1 VQGGRIV
8 KSAEDASPE
17 ELEKLAE
24 ELAKELHEIARN
36 FKMTKEEEA
45 FYRRLSLLLPEG
57 LLKRI
62 GKEEQ

>member
-1 VQGGRIV
+1 MTGSEVHKQI
-8 KSAEDASPE
+8 EDASPK

-45 FYRRLSLLLPEG
+45 FYRRLSLLLPED

-62 GKEEQ
+62 RRER

>member
-1 VQGGRIV
+1 M
-8 KSAEDASPE
+8 KSAEDISPE

-36 FKMTKEEEA
+36 FRMTKEEEA
-45 FYRRLSLLLPEG
+45 FYRRLSLLLPED

-62 GKEEQ
+62 REEQ

>member
-1 VQGGRIV
+1 M
-8 KSAEDASPE
+8 KSAEDISPE
-17 ELEKLAE
+17 ELEKIAE

-45 FYRRLSLLLPEG
+45 FYRRLSLLLPED

-62 GKEEQ
+62 REEQ